1 MPMPTSFDPYGLGSV
16 TSPIMKG
23 VVDSLRTKEV
33 AEDRAIMK
41 LLEYLRTTDEI
52 PMEHVYAIRSL
63 YNVYKQY
70 LPLQDRLKDHYD
82 SQNPPIPLYEG

>member
-1 MPMPTSFDPYGLGSV
+1 MPTSSNPNDLDFLS
-16 TSPIMKG
+16 SPIMKG
-23 VVDSLRTKEV
+23 VADSIRTKEV
-33 AEDRAIMK
+33 AEDRSIVK

-52 PMEHVYAIRSL
+52 PIEHVYAIRTL
-63 YNVYKQY
+63 YNVYKQH

>member
-1 MPMPTSFDPYGLGSV
+1 MPTSSNPYDLDSIS
-16 TSPIMKG
+16 SPIMKG

-33 AEDRAIMK
+33 AEDRAIVK
-41 LLEYLRTTDEI
+41 LLEYLRTADEI
-52 PMEHVYAIRSL
+52 PIEHLYAIKAL
-63 YNVYKQY
+63 YKIYKQH